1 MSGWEPATLCYDI
14 VERYKSVTEA
24 WILSAPF
31 VHTKLENLTDLV
43 KKTSI
48 SKSLNAGAFGTEMS
62 SNQFG
67 TDGRSLQLNETLLEE
82 NNVDKI
88 LGTSLLDGIKF

>member
-1 MSGWEPATLCYDI
+1 M
-14 VERYKSVTEA
+14 
-24 WILSAPF
+24 
-31 VHTKLENLTDLV
+31 

>member
-1 MSGWEPATLCYDI
+1 M
-14 VERYKSVTEA
+14 
-24 WILSAPF
+24 
-31 VHTKLENLTDLV
+31 
-43 KKTSI
+43 KKISI
-48 SKSLNAGAFGTEMS
+48 SKSLNAGAFGTEIS